1 MQLLRSNDTAD
12 STEPS
17 AQPSANTAS
26 SPDPFVTGP
35 WSHTRTRL
43 PFAVELDAALPPSAP
58 IHPGLDLLRP
68 SSGFDGTHTLP
79 EIRAELSDCGDGEL
93 LEAID
98 GLVAGS
104 RFFRDSLSP

>member
-12 STEPS
+12 STETAS
-17 AQPSANTAS
+17 TNTAS
-26 SPDPFVTGP
+26 TPDPFATGP

-104 RFFRDSLSP
+104 RWFRDSLSP